1 MNIFLY
7 FLPWGSFYCFS
18 TYMYFLRWRMKAILL
33 YPHNVVV
40 WQSTDRLLNT
50 RLLPGISVN
59 DSKKKNNNNKN
70 KKYISAKSRTQWGI
84 LVTSALNCISAIL
97 CGTRATRATGT
108 EIENDFNNGAASNY
122 TWRRPKSNA
131 SLEQRAS
138 ITSKQDKNVDL
149 KSISQ

>member
-18 TYMYFLRWRMKAILL
+18 TYMYFLRWRMKAIRYIHIMLL
-33 YPHNVVV
+33 FDRAL
-40 WQSTDRLLNT
+40 TDCWI
-50 RLLPGISVN
+50 PGYCPEYQWTTV
-59 DSKKKNNNNKN
+59 KKRNNNKN
-70 KKYISAKSRTQWGI
+70 KKYISAKSRMQWGI

-122 TWRRPKSNA
+122 TWRRPKSNE